1 MPTMNVVTAASFNDV
16 PGTTISSVAI
26 ILSNLAARRHP
37 RLLLTPTEVHST
49 PQKVRH
55 RNEKGQPRRPLNLT
69 RGRRSSKMTTDA
81 VSVVVVVLFVL
92 FAGMVAYIIRPRNRR
107 KSRRRVALSAA
118 ADSQNPPFI
127 ERRRA
132 SVWSRLKDFL
142 SRGRQ

>member
-1 MPTMNVVTAASFNDV
+1 
-16 PGTTISSVAI
+16 
-26 ILSNLAARRHP
+26 
-37 RLLLTPTEVHST
+37 
-49 PQKVRH
+49 
-55 RNEKGQPRRPLNLT
+55 
-69 RGRRSSKMTTDA
+69 MTTDA
-81 VSVVVVVLFVL
+81 VFVVVVVLFVL